1 MKKSERIDK
10 SCKSLFVSVKLKPK
24 RIYYSSKILEFKNNA
39 KETRGVMKELKAK
52 IRNTES
58 SLLKSLLLKKKRTY
72 SNKRT
77 AKEFNNFF

>member
-39 KETRGVMKELKAK
+39 KETRGVMKELKAI

-58 SLLKSLLLKKKRTY
+58 SLLKSLLLKKKT
-72 SNKRT
+72 NLLK
-77 AKEFNNFF
+77 